1 MKTLTPARVI
11 AIESE
16 IKMLLHASR
25 DAYRNRGQDAS
36 KFQFDVN
43 DAYYSECYG
52 ILRTL
57 KILGYGRFDTVN
69 MPEEINNLSWWFDQ
83 LKKKVLREE
92 NFGGNGECDYC
103 LRKFLKDDAGRGPKW
118 ASAS

>member
-1 MKTLTPARVI
+1 MKMLTPARVI

-25 DAYRNRGQDAS
+25 DCYRNQGRDAT

-43 DAYYSECYG
+43 DGYYAEIYG
-52 ILRTL
+52 MLRML
-57 KILGYGRFDTVN
+57 KILNYGNFGAVN
-69 MPEEINNLSWWFDQ
+69 IPQERTNLSWWFSELQDEV
-83 LKKKVLREE
+83 LKEE

-103 LRKFLKDDAGRGPKW
+103 LERHGKDDAGRRREDLI
-118 ASAS
+118 